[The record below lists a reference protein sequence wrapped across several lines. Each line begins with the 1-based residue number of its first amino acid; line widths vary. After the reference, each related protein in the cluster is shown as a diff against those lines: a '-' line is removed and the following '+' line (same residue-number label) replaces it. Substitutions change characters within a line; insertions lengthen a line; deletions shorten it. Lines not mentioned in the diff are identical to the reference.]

1 MSCSLC
7 IVGQFSGTRAEE
19 CDNCSVGTYTAVS
32 GEASCSECD
41 AGSYAPQPG
50 LGTCTP
56 CA

>member
-1 MSCSLC
+1 
-7 IVGQFSGTRAEE
+7 
-19 CDNCSVGTYTAVS
+19 VGTYTAVS